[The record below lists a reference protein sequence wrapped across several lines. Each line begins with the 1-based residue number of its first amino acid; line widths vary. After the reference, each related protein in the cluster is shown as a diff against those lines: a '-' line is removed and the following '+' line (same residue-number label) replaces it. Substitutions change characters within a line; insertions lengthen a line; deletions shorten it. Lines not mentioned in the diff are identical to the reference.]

1 MGVGIHL
8 RNKYNK
14 KGVLGRGAFARVWRV
29 EDKKTKK
36 LYAAKSIPKAKLN
49 NDERNLVA
57 SEIKILSQINHPH
70 CCNLIEAFESE
81 KKIYLVQELMRGP
94 TLYDRFAQNS
104 AEDITE
110 WHVASCVQKIAKA
123 LHYLHSKGIIH
134 RDLKPQ
140 NIMFARPADEDK
152 NMNSLKLLDFGFA
165 KHIADEGKT
174 SSSRGTPQYV
184 APEVVFKNK
193 KGKIEYGTSCD
204 MWSLG
209 VLIYEL
215 MSGTSP
221 FERKRTL
228 PEFFKH
234 VRKAEIRFPRRY
246 WEGASDE
253 VKELILG
260 LLEKNPKK
268 RLTATQVL
276 KHSWIRDNM
285 DDYEP
290 SSLFATQTGRS
301 RAASL
306 VRAKRVKAMVGRY
319 KLMRVAHYIML
330 MSRMHFAMDTLLLK
344 CLGTRVDK
352 DLKTMIYEAIRGE
365 EEYSDSEAEDGEE
378 GVLKAR
384 SEGSPSPR
392 RKRKSHLRRV
402 SQCAMKNVAVKLI
415 QNGGDEARRS
425 IEGSSGAQ
433 QQDS

>member
-1 MGVGIHL
+1 MGIGVHL
-8 RNKYNK
+8 RNKYTK

-29 EDKKTKK
+29 EDRKTKK

-49 NDERNLVA
+49 TDERNLVA
-57 SEIKILSQINHPH
+57 TEIKILSEINHPN
-70 CCNLIEAFESE
+70 CCNLIEAFESD

-104 AEDITE
+104 SEDITE

-123 LHYLHSKGIIH
+123 LHYLHSKGILH

-140 NIMFARPADEDK
+140 NIMFAKPASEDK
-152 NMNSLKLLDFGFA
+152 NMNSLKILDFGFA
-165 KHIADEGKT
+165 KHIADGYT

-184 APEVVFKNK
+184 APEVVFKNR

-253 VKELILG
+253 VQDLILG
-260 LLEKNPKK
+260 LLEKSPKR
-268 RLTATQVL
+268 RLTAKQVL
-276 KHSWIRDNM
+276 EHAWIKDNCDEEDENNPSHSQKMER
-285 DDYEP
+285 
-290 SSLFATQTGRS
+290 TS
-301 RAASL
+301 RAAS
-306 VRAKRVKAMVGRY
+306 VRRAKNVKAMVGRY
-319 KLMRVAHYIML
+319 KFMRVANYLRIMA
-330 MSRMHFAMDTLLLK
+330 RMHYCMDTMLRVCLK
-344 CLGTRVDK
+344 TKVDK
-352 DLKTMIYEAIRGE
+352 DYRTMVKEAIEGFE
-365 EEYSDSEAEDGEE
+365 EVSDDEAIEMNEKKEADDKG
-378 GVLKAR
+378 
-384 SEGSPSPR
+384 GSPRGSGSPR
-392 RKRKSHLRRV
+392 KRVVSHLRKV
-402 SQCAMKNVAVKLI
+402 SLCAMRNVEVKLI
-415 QNGGDEARRS
+415 RK
-425 IEGSSGAQ
+425 GSGEHVSPLSE
-433 QQDS
+433 DSD